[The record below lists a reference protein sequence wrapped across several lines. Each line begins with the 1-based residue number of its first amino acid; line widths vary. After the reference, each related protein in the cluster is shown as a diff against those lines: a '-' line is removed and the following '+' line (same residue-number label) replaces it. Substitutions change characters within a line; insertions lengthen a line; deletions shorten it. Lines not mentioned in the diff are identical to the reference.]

1 MFNAREFAEKLRKEV
16 LNELS
21 DLSDDLREEFMDL
34 EDEFKSIEK
43 DATQSNSSGWT
54 TFSYYPLVQKVVP
67 DKNQKTTKVVLT
79 EGSDKGMYNSN
90 FNVSIKKEW
99 SFNLPVGRFVSL
111 GCVGI
116 TKFIV
121 TMCKDSIVIAS
132 SMSRYRFIQNVLSV
146 LLYAL
151 IGSIIVYFGRYI
163 KHKKSKIV
171 TTKPKKEIS
180 LNVKKNI
187 SKEDLEFKLKD
198 LLNEWY
204 DTSGETG
211 KSYPYI
217 EQALR
222 QLKDIST
229 IQSTLSLLVDNND
242 ESSLEEV
249 FNVIK
254 TTEEQVIRN
263 IVSMLNHIKVELSI
277 EGYDPT
283 HIEEYLNSN
292 ELLVKECSSLLK
304 TALLYM
310 DGKADSKGIEEYIK
324 SMVETLNRLKKEG

>member
-67 DKNQKTTKVVLT
+67 DKDQKTTKVVLT

-132 SMSRYRFIQNVLSV
+132 SMSRYRFI
-146 LLYAL
+146 
-151 IGSIIVYFGRYI
+151 
-163 KHKKSKIV
+163 H
-171 TTKPKKEIS
+171 T
-180 LNVKKNI
+180 
-187 SKEDLEFKLKD
+187 
-198 LLNEWY
+198 
-204 DTSGETG
+204 
-211 KSYPYI
+211 
-217 EQALR
+217 
-222 QLKDIST
+222 
-229 IQSTLSLLVDNND
+229 
-242 ESSLEEV
+242 
-249 FNVIK
+249 
-254 TTEEQVIRN
+254 
-263 IVSMLNHIKVELSI
+263 
-277 EGYDPT
+277 
-283 HIEEYLNSN
+283 
-292 ELLVKECSSLLK
+292 
-304 TALLYM
+304 
-310 DGKADSKGIEEYIK
+310 
-324 SMVETLNRLKKEG
+324 